1 MGKIL
6 CIVLCGLLLGGCAAG
21 PVATPETATP
31 ATAQTETQAT
41 PESATPEQA
50 VSEALGAV
58 KTRRLTVALNG
69 CIAYEVDSA
78 GGSLKTAIAA
88 AGMVEYLAGDFVP
101 QDLAGETLTWQAALS
116 EEDSATMD
124 ANWPGVY
131 RCAQDICADP
141 ASQRE
146 LLNDAGVTTDF
157 STMDLTD
164 VPAQL
169 DAMNEVL
176 TN

>member
-6 CIVLCGLLLGGCAAG
+6 YLVLCTLLLGGCTAG
-21 PVATPETATP
+21 PIATPETAAP
-31 ATAQTETQAT
+31 ATGQTAVQAT

-50 VSEALGAV
+50 VTEALGAV
-58 KTRRLTVALNG
+58 KTRRLTAALNG

-101 QDLAGETLTWQAALS
+101 RDLAGETLTWQAALH
-116 EEDSATMD
+116 EEDRATMD

-131 RCAQDICADP
+131 RCAQEICADP

-146 LLNDAGVTTDF
+146 LLDDAGVTTDF
-157 STMDLTD
+157 SAMDLTE

-169 DAMNEVL
+169 DTMNTAL
-176 TN
+176 TG

>member
-1 MGKIL
+1 MGNIL

-31 ATAQTETQAT
+31 ATAQTETQ
-41 PESATPEQA
+41 STPEQA

-141 ASQRE
+141 AAQQG
-146 LLNDAGVTTDF
+146 LLDDAGVTTDF

-164 VPAQL
+164 VPEQL
-169 DAMNEVL
+169 DDMNEVL
-176 TN
+176 TH

>member
-1 MGKIL
+1 MGNIL

-31 ATAQTETQAT
+31 ATAQTETQ
-41 PESATPEQA
+41 STPEQA

-157 STMDLTD
+157 STMDLTE
-164 VPAQL
+164 VAAQL

-176 TN
+176 TG

>member
-50 VSEALGAV
+50 VTEALGAV

-69 CIAYEVDSA
+69 CIAFEADSA
-78 GGSLKTAIAA
+78 GGSLKTAVAA
-88 AGMVEYLAGDFVP
+88 ADMVEYLAGDFVP
-101 QDLAGETLTWQAALS
+101 QDLAGETTAWQAALS

-131 RCAQDICADP
+131 RCAQDICTDLS
-141 ASQRE
+141 SQQE
-146 LLNDAGVTTDF
+146 LLDTAGVTTDF
-157 STMDLTD
+157 AAMDLTE
-164 VPAQL
+164 VPARL
-169 DAMNEVL
+169 DAMNTAL
-176 TN
+176 TG